1 MSRRVEVSI
10 PLASRWST
18 SGFLFGLCCLL
29 VACGPTGRNPGEPL
43 VETPQP
49 SSVPAASPG
58 DTDPR
63 VEKARKIIGSKPAEA
78 RAILAAVLADHP
90 GSFQARFLVAFSW
103 HRQKHYE
110 KARRG
115 FEEILNS
122 GAVFSGSE
130 NVLHFHGWAL
140 YHLGRLREA
149 AVAFSRH
156 AEKAPTVA
164 ATWFGLGLI
173 ALEDGRLDEAET
185 FLLKARDLQGRNSKR
200 KIEFART
207 VARLGEVYELQ
218 GRLELARSQFEEATR
233 TWPRHYNAHYKLSR
247 VLLRMGEREAA
258 QAALKQHQEISRGAG
273 G

>member
-1 MSRRVEVSI
+1 MSI

-18 SGFLFGLCCLL
+18 HGFCCLL
-29 VACGPTGRNPGEPL
+29 GLLLAACGPAGKDEGEGRA
-43 VETPQP
+43 ETKEATFQP
-49 SSVPAASPG
+49 PPSPG
-58 DTDPR
+58 DADPR
-63 VEKARKIIGSKPAEA
+63 LEKARKIIGSKPAEA
-78 RAILAAVLADHP
+78 RAILAAVLADDP
-90 GSFQARFLVAFSW
+90 DALQARFLVAFSW

-115 FEEILNS
+115 FEELLNS
-122 GAVFSGSE
+122 RAVFPGSE
-130 NVLHFHGWAL
+130 NILHFHGWAL

-149 AVAFSRH
+149 EVALSRH
-156 AEKAPTVA
+156 AEAAPAVA

-173 ALEDGRLDEAET
+173 ALEDGRLDEAES
-185 FLLKARDLQGRNSKR
+185 FLLKARNLEGGNPKR

-218 GRLELARSQFEEATR
+218 GRLELARSRYEEATR

-247 VLLRMGEREAA
+247 VLLRLGEREAA
-258 QAALKQHQEISRGAG
+258 QAALKLHQEISRGAG